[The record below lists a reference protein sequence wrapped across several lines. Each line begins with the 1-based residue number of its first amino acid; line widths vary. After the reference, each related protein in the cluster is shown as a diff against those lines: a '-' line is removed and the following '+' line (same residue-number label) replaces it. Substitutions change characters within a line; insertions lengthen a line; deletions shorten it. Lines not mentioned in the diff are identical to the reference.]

1 MIIGADAFEIG
12 RELRKALVRPKQFVP
27 INPRNFI
34 PIVKKDGRMN
44 FLSLDN
50 QGNTSYGEDCDS
62 NIVTI
67 NGQPVAACVR
77 GKITRNRKIDFIGDW
92 KQ

>member
-1 MIIGADAFEIG
+1 MIGADAFEIG
-12 RELRKALVRPKQFVP
+12 RELRKAFVRPKQFVP

-34 PIVKKDGRMN
+34 PIIKKDGRMN

-62 NIVTI
+62 KVVII
-67 NGQPVAACVR
+67 NGQPLAVCVS
-77 GKITRNRKIDFIGDW
+77 GKITRKRNIDFIEDW
-92 KQ
+92 D